1 MSAIETAAS
10 PRSLNR
16 RLAVSSNRER
26 ICRPAVRV
34 ARTLCLGSLKRAF
47 VEAPFIRPCSRKRM
61 GVGRLSCLY
70 VIQTNLSSR
79 PSIPGIVEPNAFR
92 KQGHKAAFGKS
103 CRAARGMKPQTKSQL
118 GFLKPARHIKSD
130 QREGGGSR
138 LDIENSA
145 HHAGGAPNAG
155 NDDAD

>member
-16 RLAVSSNRER
+16 RLAASSNRER

-70 VIQTNLSSR
+70 VIQTNLSTR
-79 PSIPGIVEPNAFR
+79 PSIPGLVEPNAPLENR
-92 KQGHKAAFGKS
+92 DTKPLLVKAAAQPEEGNHRRKAS
-103 CRAARGMKPQTKSQL
+103 L
-118 GFLKPARHIKSD
+118 GF
-130 QREGGGSR
+130 
-138 LDIENSA
+138 
-145 HHAGGAPNAG
+145 
-155 NDDAD
+155 